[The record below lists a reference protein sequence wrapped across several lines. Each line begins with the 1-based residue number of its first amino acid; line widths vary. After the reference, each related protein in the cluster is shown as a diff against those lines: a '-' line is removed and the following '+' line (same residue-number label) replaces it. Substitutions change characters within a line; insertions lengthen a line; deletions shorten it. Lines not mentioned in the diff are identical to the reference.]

1 LKKDSLGNELSD
13 EQVEFFKDS
22 KVRDAEGNLRVMYHG
37 TTSKFTIFDIERA
50 GRNWSGD
57 SRLGKGFYFAN
68 TKEEALR
75 WTDGSITVKAY
86 LNLVNPL
93 DLDAPTPKDIA
104 DEIDKYITNKLASFD
119 ESNAWISKE
128 QYAENLHRIKEM
140 YMKDSALFIDNF
152 KYDDD
157 GKMTDGIREFLSS
170 LGYDGIVSKQET
182 VAFYPEQIK
191 ETTNKNPTSN
201 PDTRFSERRN
211 SEQLH
216 KEVLMGKEAE
226 DIKKKICI
234 NR

>member
-1 LKKDSLGNELSD
+1 
-13 EQVEFFKDS
+13 
-22 KVRDAEGNLRVMYHG
+22 M
-37 TTSKFTIFDIERA
+37 
-50 GRNWSGD
+50 
-57 SRLGKGFYFAN
+57 
-68 TKEEALR
+68 
-75 WTDGSITVKAY
+75 
-86 LNLVNPL
+86 NLVNPL

-119 ESNAWISKE
+119 ESNAWVSRE

-201 PDTRFSERRN
+201 PDIRFQKKRNADATRGVYINDSTQAFT
-211 SEQLH
+211 EQILNGEKTIETREQPMNRQYPELH
-216 KEVLMGKEAE
+216 KFVGKRVGIVRTGKGKTTLVGFATIADEVIGVKQQ
-226 DIKKKICI
+226 KKHQNWCFFLFLSNFRMFLLELVIVLILGCLH
-234 NR
+234 